1 MSNDVRNYNCGFSDY
16 AKHKFQ
22 SWDFWIKFK
31 IANPFDADIIKRIL
45 RKKATDSRILDYEKI
60 KHICMER
67 IRQFENNEDVFP
79 SKYHQPKNITLG
91 EMLEDYDLSG
101 DDVIMITRIL
111 YPKPKDRISDYKRII
126 ELCEKRINTLKG
138 EQ

>member
-1 MSNDVRNYNCGFSDY
+1 MMSNNVRNYNCGFSDY

-45 RKKATDSRILDYEKI
+45 RKKSTDSRILDYEKI

-67 IRQFENNEDVFP
+67 IRQFENNENVFSLKYNEPEDV
-79 SKYHQPKNITLG
+79 TLN
-91 EMLEDYDLSG
+91 EMLEDYDLTE
-101 DDVIMITRIL
+101 DDVQMIMKIL
-111 YPKPKDRISDYKRII
+111 YPSENRISDYEYII
-126 ELCEKRINTLKG
+126 KLCEKRINTLKG
-138 EQ
+138 E